1 MADNRSQ
8 FRIDLVT
15 KEALAKAE
23 EKWPLLNKSELLRKI
38 VEQWNQ
44 SQELG
49 FSKTQKLVEIKQ
61 DTGNIQ
67 QDTRDIQQ
75 DTCNILYQMTI
86 LRTEM
91 QGLSDRLAILES
103 KVEEHG
109 F

>member
-44 SQELG
+44 AQELG
-49 FSKTQKLVEIKQ
+49 FSKTQKLVEIQQ
-61 DTGNIQ
+61 DTRNIQQDTHNIQ
-67 QDTRDIQQ
+67 QDTR
-75 DTCNILYQMTI
+75 NILYQMVT
-86 LRTEM
+86 LREEM
-91 QGLSDRLAILES
+91 QELSDRLTNLES
-103 KVEEHG
+103 RVEEHG